1 MKHRLPAQTSIVVIA
16 ASIVVLPLFADV
28 RSAEELKTAMLAAE
42 SREAMVELTESVLER
57 IDGPESTPESRVLL
71 ELRES
76 LVAKGLRPSA
86 LVQRADETG
95 NRDLLDVAA
104 GIVKSADFDAG
115 TEWREA
121 ALISAR
127 IHEAVL
133 ALAKWKHPASEKFL
147 AEFLRC
153 PDVPFGEINDWH
165 FGFMSRGLPGT
176 FAEGLVKMGGK
187 DRQNLYRLL
196 GDPSVSEA
204 KKRVIV
210 YAMRFDESEETTV
223 LLRQIREIGNE
234 VFASEAMEVIRN
246 RHSHRE

>member
-1 MKHRLPAQTSIVVIA
+1 MRHSLTAQTPIVVIA
-16 ASIVVLPLFADV
+16 ASILVLPLFADV
-28 RSAEELKTAMLAAE
+28 PPAEELKTALLAAE
-42 SREAMVELTESVLER
+42 SREAIVGLTDPVLAR
-57 IDGPESTPESRVLL
+57 IDGPESTPESRVIL

-76 LVAKGLRPSA
+76 LAAKGLRPAA

-95 NRDLLDVAA
+95 NRDLLNVAA

-127 IHEAVL
+127 IHDSVL

-187 DRQNLYRLL
+187 DRRSLYQLL

-204 KKRVIV
+204 KKR
-210 YAMRFDESEETTV
+210 RC
-223 LLRQIREIGNE
+223 
-234 VFASEAMEVIRN
+234 
-246 RHSHRE
+246 